1 MKFILSILIC
11 SHVQGTCLPPIH
23 SPDMYG
29 DGYKCMLA
37 GYDKANEKLIEVGP
51 EEVNKQQVFVKF
63 GCIPYTPAEVPPT
76 GKPA

>member
-1 MKFILSILIC
+1 
-11 SHVQGTCLPPIH
+11 
-23 SPDMYG
+23 MYG

-37 GYDKANEKLIEVGP
+37 GYDKAKEKLIEVGP